1 LNANSTEFVPGQFS
15 FSSQQLNWEDEVEDC
30 ETTEKTNTRDSKH
43 EPSVT
48 SVPKQVG
55 KNVAKKVV
63 TEKIILDDTDE
74 TDETD
79 EGTALIGFES
89 KKEKKKKRL
98 ELEDEAELIAKDDPR
113 EHLNIVFIGHVDAG
127 KSTISGQILL
137 LTGMVDQRL
146 IEKYTNLAVEKNRES
161 WYLAYLLDT
170 NDEERLKGITV
181 EVGRAHFSTEKK
193 RYTILDAPGHRN
205 FVPAMITGVVQADI
219 AVLVVSSR
227 KGEFESGF
235 DRGQT
240 IEHAILA
247 KTLGVKKLIVAINKM
262 DDPTTDWSKER
273 YDFIQVKVEKYL
285 KSIGFRNQDVFF
297 LPLSGF
303 IGHNIKVPVSPD
315 ICPWWNGK
323 TLLETL
329 DSLQPLERMDEL
341 PLRIPVLDRYKE
353 SGKTIIMGKIE
364 TGVLRV
370 GDELVCNPNNIKIIA
385 TQIQNDEFI
394 ISVAK
399 PGENVRI
406 ITKVSSTEE
415 EFVVKGCVISHQLN
429 PSIVTTEIVA
439 HIFVL
444 QLLETKKIISAA
456 YQCVMHV
463 GTSVEEV
470 TITSLLDQLDKTGKY
485 SIKKNPPFVKDKDN
499 VIAHLTL
506 AKPVCVE
513 KYENFAQLGRFTL
526 RDEGITIGFGKILA
540 THAPVA
546 VKKRP
551 KIDK

>member
-1 LNANSTEFVPGQFS
+1 MNLNANSTEFVPGQFS

-89 KKEKKKKRL
+89 KKEKKKRL
-98 ELEDEAELIAKDDPR
+98 ELEAEAELIAKDDPR

-485 SIKKNPPFVKDKDN
+485 SIKKKTR
-499 VIAHLTL
+499 HLS
-506 AKPVCVE
+506 KI
-513 KYENFAQLGRFTL
+513 R
-526 RDEGITIGFGKILA
+526 IT
-540 THAPVA
+540 
-546 VKKRP
+546 
-551 KIDK
+551 